1 MGLGLID
8 RVVKMLTPTATRV
21 GKAIPVLEDA
31 FSLGKSFLDFLPDR
45 SAGVPDAFQMPKLR
59 PIDQEGGPQIGLQRV
74 LSGPDFVARYKASL
88 ERSPSYLAM
97 NRAAQELAGNIVNPN
112 PGGPGRIVYSKQS
125 TIRGGN
131 PVRTKSASS
140 RTV

>member
-1 MGLGLID
+1 MGLWNKLIEIIG
-8 RVVKMLTPTATRV
+8 PTV
-21 GKAIPVLEDA
+21 GKAAKAAPVLGDA
-31 FSLGKSFLDFLPDR
+31 LDLGKSFLDWLPDE
-45 SAGVPDAFQMPKLR
+45 S
-59 PIDQEGGPQIGLQRV
+59 GGNQIGLKRYV
-74 LSGPDFVARYKASL
+74 GSGDFRTNYRASL